1 MNVQWIRRDQRLDIE
16 LGVALEV
23 GADLLVRARSAR
35 QLDEAVIYNLRLW
48 RAIRELSQR
57 CPSLNDG
64 ELLGDTANHVAILLA
79 VDADPIPDPRD
90 ISFVAGRNFSLAGD
104 LAGSVALENGR
115 HALMAEW
122 AAEPGRFRFETWLLA
137 RMASPVCPR

>member
-1 MNVQWIRRDQRLDIE
+1 MNVQWIRRDHRLDIE

-35 QLDEAVIYNLRLW
+35 QLDQAVSYNLKLW
-48 RAIRELSQR
+48 RAIRELSER
-57 CPSLNDG
+57 CPSLNDR
-64 ELLGDTANHVAILLA
+64 EVLGDTAIHIASLLA

-104 LAGSVALENGR
+104 LAGSAALQNGR
-115 HALMAEW
+115 DALLAEW
-122 AAEPGRFRFETWLLA
+122 AAEPGSRRFEAWLLE
-137 RMASPVCPR
+137 RMNHAACPA